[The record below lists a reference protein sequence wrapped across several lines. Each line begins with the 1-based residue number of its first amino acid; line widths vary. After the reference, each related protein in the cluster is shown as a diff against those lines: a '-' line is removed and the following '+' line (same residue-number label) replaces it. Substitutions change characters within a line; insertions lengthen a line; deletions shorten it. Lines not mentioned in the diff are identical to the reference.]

1 MGDYRLAWP
10 IFDNGLSIVAVHGF
24 STTGKDAWMRMVG
37 KDGRWLAVTDV
48 RERIEFEDDDITMR
62 TGEWQV
68 TDAEGEHNERSEE
81 GCVGQE
87 GGRTGRIWW
96 GPVHK
101 KKKT

>member
-1 MGDYRLAWP
+1 MRHDLLAWP

-68 TDAEGEHNERSEE
+68 ADADGDTHEFTRRRIFRWTFRSAERR
-81 GCVGQE
+81 VGQQ
-87 GGRTGRIWW
+87 
-96 GPVHK
+96 
-101 KKKT
+101 